1 MSQRLNKY
9 QKYCILNYF
18 QAMLIW
24 KRGSWKKIKA
34 TGKKYQWNWIVFFDR
49 VYIFDITDS
58 RIKVSGLSCSHYVF
72 FMDLSLVEWWTEDRG
87 KKEKLK
93 GLINKLN
100 VNIFHHHTFCNCQ
113 SFLTGFQKVM
123 PPFPPTTYT
132 ISFICYMLYDSK
144 LLIFIC

>member
-1 MSQRLNKY
+1 M
-9 QKYCILNYF
+9 I
-18 QAMLIW
+18 
-24 KRGSWKKIKA
+24 KIKFVSEVKQISKVLYLKLFLSYA
-34 TGKKYQWNWIVFFDR
+34 NLKTRILEKNKGHGKKYQWNWIVFLDR
-49 VYIFDITDS
+49 AYIFNITDS

-72 FMDLSLVEWWTEDRG
+72 FMDLSLVEWWTEYWG

-132 ISFICYMLYDSK
+132 ISFIYMLYA
-144 LLIFIC
+144 IWF